1 MQQHIALADVAIVI
15 WRADLP
21 QRRPGAHVTPTA
33 VEGGYA
39 PSVGMFHHRIINAVC
54 GAHQKCL
61 SIGANEIKISLC
73 FGHGLLAGREHCRL
87 MLTQDLEITIG
98 PKQKQA
104 AIPIILAVG
113 HIARRGGLIGLLDEF
128 CEMKNAVGQRLA
140 TAHVAITGLGAT
152 GDDTKGHQFAGLCGC
167 RSSLYGCPKRGRIRH
182 VMISGQYQ
190 Q

>member
-1 MQQHIALADVAIVI
+1 
-15 WRADLP
+15 
-21 QRRPGAHVTPTA
+21 
-33 VEGGYA
+33 
-39 PSVGMFHHRIINAVC
+39 
-54 GAHQKCL
+54 
-61 SIGANEIKISLC
+61 
-73 FGHGLLAGREHCRL
+73 

-104 AIPIILAVG
+104 AIPLLHAVG
-113 HIARRGGLIGLLDEF
+113 HVARSGGLFRLLDEF

-140 TAHVAITGLGAT
+140 TANVAITGLGET

-167 RSSLYGCPKRGRIRH
+167 RSSLYGCPKRGRICH